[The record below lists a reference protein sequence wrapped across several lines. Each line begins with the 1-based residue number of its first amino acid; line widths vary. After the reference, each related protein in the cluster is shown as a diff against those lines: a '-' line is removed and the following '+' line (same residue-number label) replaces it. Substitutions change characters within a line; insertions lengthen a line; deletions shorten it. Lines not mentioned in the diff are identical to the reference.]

1 MENCI
6 NFTNLAIMPNI
17 KNKQIPF
24 IQNEIWEEILN
35 SDGYFISNFGRV
47 KRKKFYKTKN
57 ETVEYLMVQNK
68 RGKK

>member
-1 MENCI
+1 
-6 NFTNLAIMPNI
+6 MPNI

-47 KRKKFYKTKN
+47 KRKNSTRQKTK
-57 ETVEYLMVQNK
+57 L
-68 RGKK
+68 